1 MDEIEM
7 NEQSTVPENIVLH
20 SISSNSILK
29 YFFKNQQNQN
39 LTLLQTFLHQKS

>member
-1 MDEIEM
+1 MDEIER

-29 YFFKNQQNQN
+29 DFFKNQQNQILHSYKN
-39 LTLLQTFLHQKS
+39 FLHQKY